1 MSLTRTELWTAA
13 GVVVA
18 AIVGG
23 GVLGYYFGHDSA
35 LSEREGLKK
44 ELAVEKQ
51 ISGIDTQRFL
61 AMIKDIDASIAEK
74 EELEKQKDELAKR
87 LDVAQKEKEYTEQ
100 QLTISSGRV
109 TELEVQV
116 ERLNSIIKKDYS
128 AIGSV
133 IVKKG
138 RSTWVIP
145 NEVAVSM
152 SQTMNN
158 SVYLTVTDALDGG
171 WVDFGERVPLKYGDG
186 NCSIIPTGSVSDG
199 VEISFACTQ
208 PKK

>member
-1 MSLTRTELWTAA
+1 
-13 GVVVA
+13 VDC
-18 AIVGG
+18 

-51 ISGIDTQRFL
+51 MSGIDTQRFL
-61 AMIKDIDASIAEK
+61 ARIKDIDASIAEK
-74 EELEKQKDELAKR
+74 EELKKQKDELAKI

-100 QLTISSGRV
+100 QLTISSARV

-186 NCSIIPTGSVSDG
+186 NCSIIPTGFVSGG

-208 PKK
+208 PKD